1 MIIDSGDKV
10 LIVCFVAV
18 MTFVCLLSL
27 AISIAS
33 ATKHVLQKKHQQKRE
48 QKLVVDANKQQ
59 IVSSYVT
66 TTTDPQVEGE
76 GSYES
81 YDEPYDGP
89 YVASSD
95 LEIDPDIDTK
105 VPSDESEYIDQSYD
119 SVHYSS
125 IV

>member
-105 VPSDESEYIDQSYD
+105 IPSDESEYIDQSYD

>member
-1 MIIDSGDKV
+1 
-10 LIVCFVAV
+10 
-18 MTFVCLLSL
+18 MTFICLLSL

-33 ATKHVLQKKHQQKRE
+33 ATKHVLQKKKQQKRE
-48 QKLVVDANKQQ
+48 HKLVVDANKQQ

-66 TTTDPQVEGE
+66 SGPQVEGG

-81 YDEPYDGP
+81 YDESYDGP
-89 YVASSD
+89 YVTCSEAEV
-95 LEIDPDIDTK
+95 EIDTDIDTK

-125 IV
+125 VYIHK

>member
-1 MIIDSGDKV
+1 
-10 LIVCFVAV
+10 
-18 MTFVCLLSL
+18 MTFICLLSL

-59 IVSSYVT
+59 IVSSYV
-66 TTTDPQVEGE
+66 TTDPQVEGE